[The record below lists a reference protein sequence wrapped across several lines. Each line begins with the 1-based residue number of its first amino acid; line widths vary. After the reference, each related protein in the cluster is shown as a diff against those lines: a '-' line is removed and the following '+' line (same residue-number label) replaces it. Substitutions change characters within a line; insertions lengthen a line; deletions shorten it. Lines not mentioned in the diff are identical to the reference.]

1 MFMRKISGSS
11 NNRVL
16 TNVVNSN
23 NNALNK
29 QTPGKKEVAEFNDMD
44 NYVDLLNQEKKL
56 QISALKTQELKDLQK
71 SKEELK
77 GNFLKELKN
86 ENEIRLAMDKAELTT
101 DEKEKLYKEMVEDAG
116 EEIQQKI
123 KQITQSLEAANNE

>member
-1 MFMRKISGSS
+1 
-11 NNRVL
+11 
-16 TNVVNSN
+16 
-23 NNALNK
+23 
-29 QTPGKKEVAEFNDMD
+29 
-44 NYVDLLNQEKKL
+44 
-56 QISALKTQELKDLQK
+56 
-71 SKEELK
+71 
-77 GNFLKELKN
+77 LKN

>member
-1 MFMRKISGSS
+1 M
-11 NNRVL
+11 
-16 TNVVNSN
+16 NSN

-29 QTPGKKEVAEFNDMD
+29 QTQGKKEVADFNDMD

-56 QISALKTQELKDLQK
+56 QILALKTKELKDLQK